1 MPHLLFLFMC
11 DFTLLLGNMKKP
23 RYGLLAKGQFHK
35 VPKLFGPFSG
45 AAIAFLSS
53 QRCGSKLSNFAILL
67 DFLKLKNM
75 LKDQQVDCGMT
86 TGFSGP
92 KCFWD

>member
-1 MPHLLFLFMC
+1 MGSSQRASFI
-11 DFTLLLGNMKKP
+11 K
-23 RYGLLAKGQFHK
+23 A
-35 VPKLFGPFSG
+35 PKLFGPFLG
-45 AAIAFLSS
+45 AAIAFSSS

-67 DFLKLKNM
+67 DFLTLKNM
-75 LKDQQVDCGMT
+75 LKDRQVDCGMT

>member
-1 MPHLLFLFMC
+1 MGSSQRASFI
-11 DFTLLLGNMKKP
+11 
-23 RYGLLAKGQFHK
+23 K

-53 QRCGSKLSNFAILL
+53 QRCGSKISNFAILL
-67 DFLKLKNM
+67 DFLTLKNM
-75 LKDQQVDCGMT
+75 LKDQQVDCGIT